1 MALNIITAKFC
12 SGATQAWASE
22 AWQYDYGQVLQF
34 DGLELPEAYQVHFSN
49 VPMTGTA
56 ITQIGGADGVTVPD
70 QYFATGEPVYA
81 WVYLHEGEDDGE
93 TVYMVTIPV
102 KKRPQPSDEVPTPE
116 EQSAIDQAIAALNI
130 AVEKADEAITHYPTI
145 IDGTWHVWDVTTE
158 AYVDT
163 GVQAQGAKGDKGNKG
178 DNGISPTVT
187 VTDITNGHRVTI
199 TDADGMKT
207 FDVMNGAQGD
217 PGGKGDPGA
226 PGTSPTVTVTEIT
239 GGHRVTITDESGEH
253 TFDVLDGEDGTTPT
267 VDSAM
272 SSTSEN
278 PVQNKVINAE
288 LTDIK
293 SNLNELKERVDAIE
307 DAEGLERYGVSGIG
321 QSASALTRLYDAV
334 GMVTHVGTDGDNSAV
349 RNDFDEAAP
358 WKWRKCVGHWTA
370 GEDRAIFHVHAYQGD
385 DDYTEDGSNGDFVAV
400 ECPISYYKRSGNTL
414 VISAHRYDGYRPF
427 DIFCHNH
434 NPQDTIPYYYR
445 PAYSLAMKDGKAV
458 SLPGLDNEQGS
469 YKRLMDAAR
478 TYDGGELGNLP
489 FLYPMALSFYD
500 WAMYTVEFAV
510 QNCQSI
516 MQGCAGLRHNNDDRL
531 TFRDATHVLVRNW
544 FASRVVGEYIA
555 ILPTDIEINR
565 YEYKATHRI
574 TGVTRCTADGTASA
588 SGTYTLLEL
597 EDLGKEYFTYDLTGA
612 TEYRIAGR
620 PYRTGSCSS
629 VSTPSGSPVSNT
641 NAYYPMKY
649 RWVENLFGNQY
660 KTVADFF
667 NKRVGTGDDDY
678 YLEYYYL
685 PKPHEYVPSSTSKPD
700 ATDLATDA
708 FVKLGIETE
717 HANYINGYVRSKKYD
732 EEYPDL
738 WIPHETTG
746 ASASTYYADYAYLV
760 ISSVVRSVRLYGY
773 WSSGAYVGLSLFYG
787 HHAQSYASAYS
798 GGDLCFPQ

>member
-1 MALNIITAKFC
+1 MAIQQRRGSYAN
-12 SGATQAWASE
+12 
-22 AWQYDYGQVLQF
+22 F
-34 DGLELPEAYQVHFSN
+34 DKSKLIP
-49 VPMTGTA
+49 
-56 ITQIGGADGVTVPD
+56 
-70 QYFATGEPVYA
+70 GEPAVVLSGDPNATDGKAAYIA
-81 WVYLHEGEDDGE
+81 FGSGDVKRLATDEDLAGKVDKVQGKGLS
-93 TVYMVTIPV
+93 TNDY
-102 KKRPQPSDEVPTPE
+102 
-116 EQSAIDQAIAALNI
+116 
-130 AVEKADEAITHYPTI
+130 
-145 IDGTWHVWDVTTE
+145 TTE
-158 AYVDT
+158 E
-163 GVQAQGAKGDKGNKG
+163 KNKL
-178 DNGISPTVT
+178 NGIE
-187 VTDITNGHRVTI
+187 NQANKTI
-199 TDADGMKT
+199 
-207 FDVMNGAQGD
+207 
-217 PGGKGDPGA
+217 
-226 PGTSPTVTVTEIT
+226 
-239 GGHRVTITDESGEH
+239 
-253 TFDVLDGEDGTTPT
+253 
-267 VDSAM
+267 VDSELSD
-272 SSTSEN
+272 SSTN
-278 PVQNKVINAE
+278 PVQNKVVKAAVNDLKE
-288 LTDIK
+288 DLGDLT
-293 SNLNELKERVDAIE
+293 ERVDAIE
-307 DAEGLERYGVSGIG
+307 GAEGLARYGVSGIG

-334 GMVTHVGTDGDNSAV
+334 GMVAQVGTDGDNSAV

-414 VISAHRYDGYRPF
+414 VISVHRYDGYRPF

-469 YKRLMDAAR
+469 YKQLMDAAR

-531 TFRDATHVLVRNW
+531 TFRDATHVLVGNW
-544 FASRVVGEYIA
+544 FASRVSGEYIA
-555 ILPTDIEINR
+555 ILPTDIDINS

-612 TEYRIAGR
+612 TEYRIAER

-667 NKRVGTGDDDY
+667 DKRVGTGDDDY

-685 PKPHEYVPSSTSKPD
+685 TKPHEYVPSSTSNPD

-746 ASASTYYADYAYLV
+746 ASASTYFADYAYLV
-760 ISSVVRSVRLYGY
+760 YSAVVRSVRLYGLWY
-773 WSSGAYVGLSLFYG
+773 RGAHVGLSFFYG
-787 HHAQSYASAYS
+787 DTAPSYASAFS